1 METYKL
7 GNEIKCIIRSYAAG
21 PIGNTVAL
29 YDNQPYTILKDVS
42 ATIRFKDQNSNIGKG
57 VKNLLSYNTNA
68 IEDIQ
73 ISNVLLTDKII
84 NLIFDQVESKL
95 CTVAENFE
103 SDNNGNVFISCPQ
116 DIIYNV
122 FTYNENGDLETD
134 SSFFSFDLSQS
145 NFKVQE
151 PNAPYM
157 IVYSYEGQN
166 AVSLTAPN
174 HLYVTL
180 DLELVSNIDN
190 ETSKMFIHLDKC
202 GIKAD
207 KNLYFNQNINSVDLT
222 FTVIDNG
229 TTNNYIV
236 LKD

>member
-7 GNEIKCIIRSYAAG
+7 GNEIKCIIRSYTAG

-42 ATIRFKDQNSNIGKG
+42 ATIRFKDVDSNIGKG
-57 VKNLLSYNTNA
+57 AKYLLSYNANE

-73 ISNVLLTDKII
+73 ISNVLLTDKVL
-84 NLIFDQVESKL
+84 NLIFSNSDIKL

-103 SDNNGNVFISCPQ
+103 SDSNGDIFISCPQ
-116 DIIYNV
+116 NIIYDV
-122 FTYNENGDLETD
+122 FTYNEDGELEKD
-134 SSFFSFDLSQS
+134 SSYINFNLSES
-145 NFKVQE
+145 NLKVSK
-151 PNAPYM
+151 PNASYM

-174 HLYVTL
+174 HQYVTL
-180 DLELVSNIDN
+180 DLELIGNIDD
-190 ETSKMFIHLDKC
+190 ETNHMFIHLDKC
-202 GIKAD
+202 GLKAD
-207 KNLYFNQNINSVDLT
+207 KNLYFNSSVNQVDLT
-222 FTVIDNG
+222 FRVINDEI
-229 TTNNYIV
+229 TDNYIV